1 MIMSQHTEMPSYFD
15 FVKVYYS
22 ESTYDWVIVFSF
34 RRYENRDQ
42 FLENMQMFTD
52 ACVSINMIGEIFFMK
67 MWIKGPIWINLNQSW
82 FINKHR
88 KNSVSSSK
96 TSSGLQALLLGMSA
110 STLLSLCHIDHW
122 LKFSYSITH
131 CK

>member
-1 MIMSQHTEMPSYFD
+1 MIMSQLTEIPSYFD

-22 ESTYDWVIVFSF
+22 KSTYERVIVFSF

-67 MWIKGPIWINLNQSW
+67 M
-82 FINKHR
+82 
-88 KNSVSSSK
+88 
-96 TSSGLQALLLGMSA
+96 
-110 STLLSLCHIDHW
+110 
-122 LKFSYSITH
+122 
-131 CK
+131 

>member
-1 MIMSQHTEMPSYFD
+1 MSQHTEMPSYFD

-67 MWIKGPIWINLNQSW
+67 MWIKGPIWINHDLL
-82 FINKHR
+82 INTGKILWVHPR
-88 KNSVSSSK
+88 LAV
-96 TSSGLQALLLGMSA
+96 GYRHYYYIGMSA

-122 LKFSYSITH
+122 LKFFLVDYSL
-131 CK
+131 

>member
-1 MIMSQHTEMPSYFD
+1 MIMSQLTEIPSYFD

-22 ESTYDWVIVFSF
+22 ESTYERVIVFSF

-67 MWIKGPIWINLNQSW
+67 M
-82 FINKHR
+82 
-88 KNSVSSSK
+88 
-96 TSSGLQALLLGMSA
+96 
-110 STLLSLCHIDHW
+110 
-122 LKFSYSITH
+122 
-131 CK
+131 